1 MVFTQR
7 IHLDI
12 LDNNQLIMVLVEDRA
27 IDQVP
32 HVLLITLGE
41 IEHRLC
47 VPGRSLPKPFSL
59 RILPDTLE
67 DCLYGPRQFLD
78 PLLGLLWA

>member
-1 MVFTQR
+1 MFTQR

-12 LDNNQLIMVLVEDRA
+12 LDNNQFVMVLVKDSA
-27 IDQVP
+27 IDQVA
-32 HVLLITLGE
+32 HVLLVTLGE

-47 VPGRSLPKPFSL
+47 VPFRRLPQPFSL

-67 DCLYGPRQFLD
+67 NCLYGPRQFLD
-78 PLLGLLWA
+78 PLLSLLRR